1 MKRVLAVLCVFISG
15 VIVGIVG
22 HDLHMKHMF
31 DRMRHSPPG
40 DKGDFI
46 VNRMQKEL
54 GLTEAQVSKIRPI
67 VKEGDRKVSEL
78 RDTFHPKMKEILD
91 LTMEQVKKELSDE
104 QKREFEKIHRRMKE
118 RGPVPF

>member
-1 MKRVLAVLCVFISG
+1 MKRVLAVVCVFISG

-31 DRMRHSPPG
+31 DRMHHFPPG

-54 GLTEAQVSKIRPI
+54 GLTEAQVNKIRPI
-67 VKEGDRKVSEL
+67 VKEGERKVSEL
-78 RDTFHPKMKEILD
+78 RDAFHPKMKEILD
-91 LTMEQVKKELSDE
+91 LSMEQVKKELSEE
-104 QKREFEKIHRRMKE
+104 QKQELEKIHRRMKE
-118 RGPVPF
+118 KGPVPF